1 VTTYRRKRVALAF
14 VVVAIVAAGCGSS
27 SPSSNGGAVASGQ
40 LAGGQIPSGGSNGS
54 GSKSGDTV
62 PLAKANPITTLFTA
76 IGTFQSCLTTQG
88 VTFIGAPNPQ
98 DPNSPANNPAYVKSL
113 TTCAAQSNILQALK
127 AEQTAQD
134 NLTQSQIKK
143 ENSEYLVWR
152 KCMISRGWGIPTP
165 TPNAQGLLFSF
176 GATGTQASQFK
187 PPPGQSLLSSSDV
200 EDCATKALSGS
211 S

>member
-1 VTTYRRKRVALAF
+1 MTTYRRKRGFALAF

-40 LAGGQIPSGGSNGS
+40 LPGGQIPSGGSHGS
-54 GSKSGDTV
+54 GTTV
-62 PLAKANPITTLFTA
+62 PLAKANPITSLFTA
-76 IGTFQSCLTTQG
+76 IGTFQSCLSSQG
-88 VTFIGAPNPQ
+88 VTFIGAPNAQ
-98 DPNSPANNPAYVKSL
+98 DPNSPANSPAYVKSL

-127 AEQTAQD
+127 GAQTAQD

-143 ENSEYLVWR
+143 ENSEYLVFR
-152 KCMISRGWGIPTP
+152 KCMIARGWGIPTP

-176 GATGTQASQFK
+176 GGTGNPASGFT
-187 PPPGQSLLSSSDV
+187 PPAGQTLLSSPDLQ
-200 EDCATKALSGS
+200 DCANKALSGS